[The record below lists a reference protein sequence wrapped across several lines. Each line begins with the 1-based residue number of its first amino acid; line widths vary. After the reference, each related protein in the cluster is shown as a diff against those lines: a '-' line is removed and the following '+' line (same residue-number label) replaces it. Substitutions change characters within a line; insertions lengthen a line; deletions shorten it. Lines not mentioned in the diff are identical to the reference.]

1 MLMDFCEILIGFL
14 SKSDKSLV
22 KILKNAFSQNRRVFF
37 PKSLIIL
44 VKIVKEYRD
53 CKRFWSKT
61 VKDFGQ
67 KLTGF

>member
-22 KILKNAFSQNRRVFF
+22 KILKNAFSQNRIVFF

-44 VKIVKEYRD
+44 VTIVKEYRD

-61 VKDFGQ
+61 IKDLDQ